1 MRYFAIVLLF
11 LPLGAFA
18 TDNGEALSM
27 ESFLYENIT
36 AEALE
41 SPGDTTPPGDQQS
54 VNLEAL
60 RLQNEISQRNM
71 AFAMSQ
77 LDSEFWYVT
86 MLGGMCVIT
95 LLLALIFLAR
105 KESYTSK
112 DLVNVIGLTLI
123 IYSTIIL
130 VLVVR
135 TSEQLTAAIGILGA
149 IAGYLFRS
157 VQESARESH
166 RAKEGQPPETS

>member
-1 MRYFAIVLLF
+1 MRYITILLLM
-11 LPLGAFA
+11 LPLGCFA
-18 TDNGEALSM
+18 ADNGQTASM

-36 AEALE
+36 ADALE
-41 SPGDTTPPGDQQS
+41 SPATDEQSSDQNGQQS

-60 RLQNEISQRNM
+60 RIQNEISQRNM

-86 MLGGMCVIT
+86 MLGSMCVIT
-95 LLLALIFLAR
+95 LLIALFFLAR

-157 VQESARESH
+157 VQESARDNLKT
-166 RAKEGQPPETS
+166 RK

>member
-1 MRYFAIVLLF
+1 MRYITILLLM
-11 LPLGAFA
+11 LPLGCFA
-18 TDNGEALSM
+18 ANGEQAASM

-36 AEALE
+36 ADALE
-41 SPGDTTPPGDQQS
+41 SETDDEQPGNQS
-54 VNLEAL
+54 GQPATSLEAL
-60 RLQNEISQRNM
+60 RIQNEISQRNM

-77 LDSEFWYVT
+77 LDSEFWYVI
-86 MLGGMCVIT
+86 MLGAMCVAT
-95 LLLALIFLAR
+95 LLIALAFLAR
-105 KESYTSK
+105 KESYSSK

-157 VQESARESH
+157 VQESARENQQ
-166 RAKEGQPPETS
+166 AKK